1 MAASDVRDAVVQ
13 LLRDVDVM
21 TKVEARRKAAE
32 SETQEMEEDYCEED
46 REALRKCR
54 EERREEDRRNCQRQ
68 GGDSNNNNSGGKRDS
83 SNEEGS
89 DEHKAGGNSIND
101 LKEKI
106 RTLQMQL
113 KVQHVQALQ
122 TLNSEV
128 VILQTQI
135 YQELQALPFVTSI
148 ESLFVN
154 NRQKRCSHA
163 KHQQDII
170 EFKASLFTLL
180 AELIDSSCHALKTDI
195 ARSIHLLRYA
205 APFLES
211 TSDGGGLDRDRRSLI
226 EKHFHWICIVFANG
240 SSGKSRLETIITNV
254 MSSIG
259 SSSSSSS
266 MNGNGGVV
274 KLALLPDYRSKT
286 LYLASMVDMEAVDA
300 IVNIELQQRLD
311 ELFVEDKFLS
321 SSSSSSSS
329 STSSSLSDSYK
340 SKGGGVKMSHSPVV
354 ECETFQGIEL
364 DDIVLLD
371 GSDAYHH
378 KRDSNCEHVVS
389 PQPVLRV
396 IIDMNDIDEDEYVAT
411 TGAAAVVEDVDNDVY
426 GSNTTTSSTS
436 SSSLRGQEPIA
447 PIDSTSP
454 ASQSTTTSTT
464 MKSPPPQKMKYDDD
478 EVNSSSSSF
487 SSGYCENYENSK
499 PNILNVAD

>member
-13 LLRDVDVM
+13 LLRDVDLM
-21 TKVEARRKAAE
+21 AKAEARRKAAE
-32 SETQEMEEDYCEED
+32 SETHEMEEEYCEED

-54 EERREEDRRNCQRQ
+54 EERREEDRRNYQRQ
-68 GGDSNNNNSGGKRDS
+68 GGDSNNNSNNGGKRDRNS
-83 SNEEGS
+83 EDDSGGGS
-89 DEHKAGGNSIND
+89 DEHKACNSIND

-135 YQELQALPFVTSI
+135 YQELKALPFVTSI

-154 NRQKRCSHA
+154 NRQKQRCSHA

-180 AELIDSSCHALKTDI
+180 AELIDSSCHALKTDV

-211 TSDGGGLDRDRRSLI
+211 NDDLDRDRRSLI

-240 SSGKSRLETIITNV
+240 SSGKSRLETIITNL
-254 MSSIG
+254 MSSVRG
-259 SSSSSSS
+259 NNNNNSDSSS
-266 MNGNGGVV
+266 MNANVV

-300 IVNIELQQRLD
+300 IVSIELQQRLD
-311 ELFVEDKFLS
+311 ELFVEDKSLS
-321 SSSSSSSS
+321 SL
-329 STSSSLSDSYK
+329 SSSLSSSDGYK
-340 SKGGGVKMSHSPVV
+340 SKGGVQMSYSPIVERETCQGV
-354 ECETFQGIEL
+354 EL
-364 DDIVLLD
+364 DDIVLF
-371 GSDAYHH
+371 
-378 KRDSNCEHVVS
+378 DSTDNADDSKTADNNCEHVVS

-396 IIDMNDIDEDEYVAT
+396 IIDMNDIDEDDYVT
-411 TGAAAVVEDVDNDVY
+411 TAAGVAEDVDSDVHGIDNRGREPT
-426 GSNTTTSSTS
+426 GS
-436 SSSLRGQEPIA
+436 
-447 PIDSTSP
+447 IDSTSP
-454 ASQSTTTSTT
+454 ALRSTSTTTS
-464 MKSPPPQKMKYDDD
+464 MKSPQKTISPPQKMKHDDD
-478 EVNSSSSSF
+478 EVTSSSSS
-487 SSGYCENYENSK
+487 SSSCCCENYENSK
-499 PNILNVAD
+499 PNILNVAA